1 MQIPETVLNDFKFKI
16 ALIGD
21 SSTGKSTLLRR
32 LIDKDEFFSEA
43 SSTERTVGV
52 DFKRHGLVLAE
63 SNVSV
68 ALSFYDTSGD
78 QLYRHITLSYIDN
91 VQGYIIA
98 YDVHNMESF
107 VNCQYWLHEITRRHN
122 CPQTGRA
129 TVGL

>member
-78 QLYRHITLSYIDN
+78 ELYRHITLSYIDN

-98 YDVHNMESF
+98 YDVHNMESSS
-107 VNCQYWLHEITRRHN
+107 TAS
-122 CPQTGRA
+122 TGYMK
-129 TVGL
+129 